1 MIVSDPRHTVEP
13 LNTHYLFGSL
23 QPFSGPIPV
32 PSELSYLA
40 FGGLPLQQV
49 TIIPKQ
55 AIAPSLI
62 LITLVTLYFF
72 FLVVFGFVVVVDFDS
87 QTTVRDYYDF
97 PGTRGEAYIGSKA
110 GTAVR
115 LSDFEG
121 VSRSFKAYAKESEW
135 ACPPIKIP
143 QAAR

>member
-49 TIIPKQ
+49 T
-55 AIAPSLI
+55 
-62 LITLVTLYFF
+62 ITLVTLYFF